1 VTGTAAAAIICS
13 MSGNLLNQNQTRH
26 VATHVHLLLDD
37 LAQLAQLAELARPG
51 EPYRKL
57 REALGEVEASAQE
70 MVAELDLQPRR
81 AHGAKQHV
89 LAAASV
95 WGTRI
100 YELNAK
106 RLRAYGPVHADLAEH
121 LDPLV
126 TELRRR
132 LLALGKAAQELPED

>member
-1 VTGTAAAAIICS
+1 
-13 MSGNLLNQNQTRH
+13 MSGSLLNQNQRRH

-57 REALGEVEASAQE
+57 REALDEVETSAQE
-70 MVAELDLQPRR
+70 MVQQLDLPPRR
-81 AHGAKQHV
+81 AHGARQHV

-106 RLRAYGPVHADLAEH
+106 RLRAYGTVHGDLAER

-126 TELRRR
+126 AKLRERLMELGEA
-132 LLALGKAAQELPED
+132 ALELPED

>member
-1 VTGTAAAAIICS
+1 
-13 MSGNLLNQNQTRH
+13 MSGSLLNQNQRRH

-37 LAQLAQLAELARPG
+37 LAQLAQLAELASPG

-57 REALGEVEASAQE
+57 REALDEVEASAQE
-70 MVAELDLQPRR
+70 MVAELDLPPRR

-106 RLRAYGPVHADLAEH
+106 RLRAYGTVHGDLAEH

-126 TELRRR
+126 TKLRERLMEL
-132 LLALGKAAQELPED
+132 GEAAQELPED

>member
-1 VTGTAAAAIICS
+1 
-13 MSGNLLNQNQTRH
+13 MSESLLNENQRRH

-37 LAQLAQLAELARPG
+37 LTQLTQLAELARPG

-57 REALGEVEASAQE
+57 REVLDEVEAGAQE
-70 MVAELDLQPRR
+70 MVAELDLPPRR
-81 AHGAKQHV
+81 AHGARQHV
-89 LAAASV
+89 QAAASV

-106 RLRAYGPVHADLAEH
+106 RLRAYGPVHADLAQH
-121 LDPLV
+121 LGPLV

-132 LLALGKAAQELPED
+132 LLALGEAAQELPED

>member
-1 VTGTAAAAIICS
+1 
-13 MSGNLLNQNQTRH
+13 MPKDLLNENQRRH

-37 LAQLAQLAELARPG
+37 LAQLTQLAELARPG

-57 REALGEVEASAQE
+57 RAALEEVEASAQE
-70 MVAELDLQPRR
+70 MVAQLDLPPRR
-81 AHGAKQHV
+81 AHGARQHV
-89 LAAASV
+89 VAAASV

-106 RLRAYGPVHADLAEH
+106 RLRAYGPVHGDLAER

-126 TELRRR
+126 TKLRG
-132 LLALGKAAQELPED
+132 LLMGLGEAAQELPEE